1 MSQALADGSLV
12 DAVIA
17 ITLLEALALLIYRA
31 LTGKGVAA
39 NQFMLNLLS
48 GLSLMVALR
57 LVLAGAWWGAIAA
70 CLLLAGLLHVA
81 DLWRRWER

>member
-12 DAVIA
+12 DVVIA
-17 ITLLEALALLIYRA
+17 ITLLEALALLAYRQ

-39 NQFMLNLLS
+39 SQFLLNMLS

-57 LVLAGAWWGAIAA
+57 LVLAGAWWGAVAG
-70 CLLLAGLLHVA
+70 CLLLAGVLHVS

>member
-1 MSQALADGSLV
+1 MSQALVNGSLV

-17 ITLLEALALLIYRA
+17 ITLLEALALLVYRQ

-39 NQFMLNLLS
+39 SQFLLNLLS

-57 LVLAGAWWGAIAA
+57 LVLAGAWWGAVAG
-70 CLLLAGLLHVA
+70 CLLLAGVLHMA

>member
-12 DAVIA
+12 DVVIA
-17 ITLLEALALLIYRA
+17 ITLLEALVLLGYRL

-39 NQFMLNLLS
+39 SQFLVNLLS

-57 LVLAGAWWGAIAA
+57 LVLVGARWGGVAA

>member
-12 DAVIA
+12 DGVIA
-17 ITLLEALALLIYRA
+17 ITVLEALAFLVYRA

-39 NQFMLNLLS
+39 SQFLVNLLS
-48 GLSLMVALR
+48 GLGLMGALR
-57 LVLAGAWWGAIAA
+57 LVLAGAWWGWVAA
-70 CLLLAGLLHVA
+70 CLLLAGGLHVA